1 MMIIIVTMI
10 IRILMHIITLII
22 VGPTI
27 EETMI
32 PTSQQ

>member
-1 MMIIIVTMI
+1 MMIIIVAMI

-27 EETMI
+27 EEIMI
-32 PTSQQ
+32 TTAQQ